1 MQKIIPAKLQKG
13 DEVRIVAP
21 ARSFKI
27 IGQDSR
33 EWAAKRF
40 ADMGLKVSFGKY
52 MKTEEM
58 DLMGSSAVEHR
69 VADLMDAFK
78 DKNVKAIFT
87 IIGGS
92 NSNQILPYLDYE
104 VIRNNPKIFCGF
116 SDITALLNAIYAKTG
131 LVTFH
136 GPHYS
141 SIGCIKG
148 SKYTLENLQTM
159 LMGEQKN
166 QLQPSKEWSD
176 DLWFINQED
185 RNFIKNEGWWIINE
199 GKAEGTII
207 GGNIGTFDL
216 LLGTS
221 YRPKFEKDTILFIED
236 CFTSAGD
243 AGAFDRHLQ
252 ALMYQEDFKNVKGM
266 VIGRFQKASEVSREK
281 LEFILNKPELKHM
294 PIIANVDFGHTTPLT
309 TFPIGGTAKI
319 ENNQIY
325 FEI

>member
-1 MQKIIPAKLQKG
+1 MKKIVPAKLQKG

-33 EWAAKRF
+33 ECAAKRF
-40 ADMGLKVSFGKY
+40 ADMGLKVTFGKY
-52 MKTEEM
+52 MASEEM
-58 DLMGSSAVEHR
+58 DLMGSSSVEHR
-69 VADLMDAFK
+69 VFDMMEAFK

-87 IIGGS
+87 IIGGA

-104 VIRNNPKIFCGF
+104 VIKNNPKIFCGF

-131 LVTFH
+131 MITFH

-148 SKYTLENLQTM
+148 SEYTLENLQNM
-159 LMGEQKN
+159 LMGAQKGE
-166 QLQPSKEWSD
+166 LLPSKEWSD
-176 DLWFINQED
+176 DPWFIDQND
-185 RNFIKNEGWWIINE
+185 RHFIKNEGWWVINP
-199 GKAEGTII
+199 GQAKGTII

-221 YRPKFEKDTILFIED
+221 FRPKFEKDTILFIED

-252 ALMYQEDFKNVKGM
+252 ALMYQDDFKNVAGI
-266 VIGRFQKASEVSREK
+266 VVGRFQKASEVSREK
-281 LEFILNKPELKHM
+281 LEFILNKPELKHL

-309 TFPIGGTAKI
+309 TFPIGGTATINGDKI
-319 ENNQIY
+319 FIEL
-325 FEI
+325 